1 MGTEVFD
8 CLAELSRVT
17 GSNLNPKKALVCV
30 NESFMWNQ
38 AKCFCRVKYLVDSPI
53 KYALFRKQV
62 SSPPKRLFI
71 QHQTIR
77 QIVSCIFV
85 WSLCHITWT
94 REFQAN
100 EFVRSKNIIPIVD
113 AINEENENCEIPNS
127 LGRKCPLKE
136 MSKYQCGIAELD
148 YEIPE
153 LERNKNYLN
162 SFVPWYPPL
171 PASSSSSS
179 LNNECY
185 KDTRNISGS
194 SMGCWNRWCFL
205 LKCFFTSNLMFFY
218 IKVPDLC

>member
-17 GSNLNPKKALVCV
+17 GSNLNPKKALVCA

-62 SSPPKRLFI
+62 SIPPKRLFI
-71 QHQTIR
+71 H
-77 QIVSCIFV
+77 
-85 WSLCHITWT
+85 
-94 REFQAN
+94 
-100 EFVRSKNIIPIVD
+100 
-113 AINEENENCEIPNS
+113 EENENCEIPNS

-153 LERNKNYLN
+153 LEGNKNYLN

-185 KDTRNISGS
+185 KDARNISS
-194 SMGCWNRWCFL
+194 SSSPCSTSSPFNPCSTSSFLQPTYQLL
-205 LKCFFTSNLMFFY
+205 LKSMC
-218 IKVPDLC
+218 VPNWVLLYFKLQAKLPDAARLEDVG

>member
-1 MGTEVFD
+1 M
-8 CLAELSRVT
+8 
-17 GSNLNPKKALVCV
+17 
-30 NESFMWNQ
+30 
-38 AKCFCRVKYLVDSPI
+38 KYLVDSPI

-85 WSLCHITWT
+85 CSLCHITWT

-153 LERNKNYLN
+153 LEGNKNYLN

-171 PASSSSSS
+171 PASFSSSS

-194 SMGCWNRWCFL
+194 SSPCSTSSPCSPCSNSSFLQPTYQPL
-205 LKCFFTSNLMFFY
+205 LKSMCVSNWVLLHFKLQAKLPDAARQTLLKLTQLGRCG
-218 IKVPDLC
+218 IKDLL

>member
-17 GSNLNPKKALVCV
+17 GSNLNPKMALVCA

-71 QHQTIR
+71 
-77 QIVSCIFV
+77 
-85 WSLCHITWT
+85 
-94 REFQAN
+94 
-100 EFVRSKNIIPIVD
+100 
-113 AINEENENCEIPNS
+113 NEENENCEIPNS

-148 YEIPE
+148 YKIPE
-153 LERNKNYLN
+153 FEGNKNYLN

-185 KDTRNISGS
+185 KDARNISS
-194 SMGCWNRWCFL
+194 SSSPCSTSSPFNPCSTSSFLQPTYQLL
-205 LKCFFTSNLMFFY
+205 LKSMCVPNWVLLYFKLQAKLPDAARLGRCG
-218 IKVPDLC
+218 IKDLLWPA